1 MNFGTPALV
10 EDVLYDLRQA
20 DQPRST
26 NRGQIDRLFSGFP
39 PWTPEEVTA
48 NQISCNCNFLDAPK
62 LAADARRS
70 YFNAFLKPKNYFS
83 MALDSGPRRSRASWA
98 AIVTHELNRIMKSSL
113 PYFEMIRNQVA
124 STVLHGI
131 GPVHWSDEFS
141 WRPRSLDIAD
151 LMVPSNT
158 LLSLENLD
166 YFGIFRQYT
175 GPELHNKIERANV
188 DPGWNLD
195 LARKAVRWVESQ
207 TSGQGGTGSQN
218 DWMSWEKVVDR
229 MKEDSVYYGSDMAP
243 TVDCW
248 DFYYRSDEGKQSGWR
263 RCMVLDTPAANQ
275 VFDASV
281 KPSKNLIGEENSGWL
296 YNGGERIYAED
307 INQILHFQFGDLSAK
322 APFKYHSVRSLGW
335 LIYAVCNLQNR
346 LRCKI
351 NDATFENL
359 LNYFRITGPD
369 DRDRL
374 TKINLHNYG
383 TIPDGVEFV
392 KQQDRWQVNQ
402 NLVQG
407 TMADNRQMLNEAAAQ
422 FREGRDT
429 QQSGVE
435 KTATQIM
442 AEVNSANALVGSM
455 LLLAYIYQKG
465 QHREIVRRF
474 FKENST
480 DKDVREF
487 RLRVLK
493 QGVPAE
499 ILNLDYWDVA
509 PEQVLGSGN
518 KMLQIAMADKLMQ
531 VRPML
536 DPDSQRDALR
546 LYVEANSDDAGLG
559 SRWVP
564 DKPILVTESAHDAQL
579 MVGTIMAGVTVE
591 PTAGQ
596 DAGQMATALLKA
608 MAEICQRILNTA
620 NVPSSSELFG
630 LTNLAGTIE
639 KYVARLSQD
648 QGHEELAKQTRSDL
662 VELTKIVQKWSGEVQ
677 QQQQQQAPG
686 QDPEA
691 AKEAATTQEKLKAIA
706 LTAQTKAK
714 ITQANAAQKQQQR
727 DTQFQQKQQQ
737 SEEAHTADL
746 RKKLRE
752 TEVATTI
759 ADVKAASEI
768 RNTPK
773 PEPAAQE

>member
-1 MNFGTPALV
+1 MNFSSPNLV
-10 EDVLYDLRQA
+10 EDVLWSLREA
-20 DQPRST
+20 DSKPGQ
-26 NRGQIDRLFSGFP
+26 NRAQIQRIFEGFP
-39 PWTPEEVTA
+39 PWTPDEVADNGIRTNA
-48 NQISCNCNFLDAPK
+48 NFLDAPK

-70 YFNAFLKPKNYFS
+70 YYNAFLKPKNYFS
-83 MALDSGPRRSRASWA
+83 MALDSGPRRSRASWG
-98 AIVTHELNRIMKSSL
+98 AIVTHELNRILKCSV

-124 STVLHGI
+124 SVVLHGI

-207 TSGQGGTGSQN
+207 TSGQSGLQN

-275 VFDASV
+275 VFDATV

-307 INQILHFQFGDLSAK
+307 ISQILHFQFGDLSPK

-455 LLLAYIYQKG
+455 LLLAYTYQKG
-465 QHREIVRRF
+465 QYREIVRRF

-480 DKDVREF
+480 DKDVRDF

-493 QGVPAE
+493 QGVPPE
-499 ILNLDYWDVA
+499 ILDLDYWDVA

-531 VRPML
+531 VRPLL

-596 DAGQMATALLKA
+596 DAGQMATALIKA
-608 MAEICQRILNTA
+608 MAEICQRVLNTTNA
-620 NVPSSSELFG
+620 PSSSELFG

-648 QGHEELAKQTRSDL
+648 KGQEELAKQTRSDL

-706 LTAQTKAK
+706 LTAQTKAE
-714 ITQANAAQKQQQR
+714 ITKANAEQKRQQR

-737 SEEAHTADL
+737 SEESHTADL

-773 PEPAAQE
+773 PEPAATE